1 MCIRCTQQCT
11 EVLFLTIF
19 HEFRETLAPLLLEMV
34 QGIQPTVDANSI
46 SFQAMLNRDAGE
58 HRAVYDLVPITILH
72 VTSFIIERV
81 GSQIMPYA
89 GDLVHYLPLL
99 WETSG
104 DHNMLRCAIVTTL
117 VQVVEG
123 LGVHSEKLHPFLLP
137 VVAFGVDIL
146 QSPHVYLLE
155 DTLDLWWAVLNNTS
169 STSTDLLQLA
179 HYLFPLF

>member
-1 MCIRCTQQCT
+1 MLFPTQT
-11 EVLFLTIF
+11 
-19 HEFRETLAPLLLEMV
+19 
-34 QGIQPTVDANSI
+34 
-46 SFQAMLNRDAGE
+46 
-58 HRAVYDLVPITILH
+58 ITILH

-179 HYLFPLF
+179 HYLFPLFGGCLWS